1 MMKLK
6 NKLLILPVLILFLGI
21 PQKSQAQYTTKRVRS
36 KYEAYTDSLKN
47 VKYNYVFPFLGQ
59 GAYKK
64 GFDIQYPIGFM
75 LNYFYGEQGITIDN
89 FRLGYENAY
98 GGPVDFPLTPTS
110 DSLISFGDSRN
121 TTYSFNI
128 RPDIWVFPFL
138 DVYGIFGYG
147 NSKTDVAVN
156 LLPYSD
162 NSISFNS
169 VVDQDVSTYGF
180 GMLFAGGIGPVWV
193 SVDANMTWNKPA
205 LLDKPTVVNIVGIR
219 MGKVFTFKN
228 RPYSNISVWVGAMY
242 LTMQSETVG
251 AIKLQDALPQD
262 VWDRKDEIV
271 GNYWDWYHNEATPL
285 QQALA
290 DKTITPLMDA
300 LDKREGE
307 SVVKYGMDKQTKEH
321 WNLLIGMQYQI
332 NKHWQIRSEGGI
344 IGDRKSILVS
354 LNYRMLGF
362 KKKPKG
368 F

>member
-1 MMKLK
+1 MKK
-6 NKLLILPVLILFLGI
+6 NTTLLLLPVLIFFLWH
-21 PQKSQAQYTTKRVRS
+21 PQKTQAQYTTKRVRS

-47 VKYNYVFPFLGQ
+47 VQYNYIFPFLGQ

-75 LNYFYGEQGITIDN
+75 LNYFYSEQGITIDN

-98 GGPVDFPLTPTS
+98 GGPVDFPLTPLS

-121 TTYSFNI
+121 TTYSINI
-128 RPDIWVFPFL
+128 RPDIWIFPFL

-147 NSKTDVAVN
+147 NSETDVAVN
-156 LLPYSD
+156 VLPFS
-162 NSISFNS
+162 NEPLSFNS

-180 GMLFAGGIGPVWV
+180 GMLFAGGVGPVWV
-193 SVDANMTWNKPA
+193 SVDANMSWNKPA

-219 MGKVFTFKN
+219 MGKLFTFKN
-228 RPYSNISVWVGAMY
+228 RPHSNISVWIGAMY

-251 AIKLQDALPQD
+251 AIKLQDALPQS

-271 GNYWDWYHNEATPL
+271 GNYRDWYNNEATPV
-285 QQALA
+285 QKAIA
-290 DKTITPLMDA
+290 DKTLTPLMDA

-321 WNLLIGMQYQI
+321 WNFIVGMQYQI

-344 IGDRKSILVS
+344 IGDRKSILLS

-362 KKKPKG
+362 KKKPKV